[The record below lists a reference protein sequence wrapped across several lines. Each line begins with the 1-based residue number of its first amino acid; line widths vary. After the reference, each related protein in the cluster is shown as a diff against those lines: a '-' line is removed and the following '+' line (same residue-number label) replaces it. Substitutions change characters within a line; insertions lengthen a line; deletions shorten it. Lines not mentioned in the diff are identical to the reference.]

1 MKYFR
6 VLLTGISLVFFPVNG
21 QVTESFII
29 STERDNADGFGKAFA
44 KYKNEI
50 IIGAA
55 SAKING
61 VQSGA
66 AFILSKS
73 GDRWQETFQ
82 FIPNDGTDFDSFG
95 SSVAV
100 NERFAFVG
108 APLTDDNGS
117 QSGAVYVFERTD
129 NRWIFQSKLLPHDG
143 TIDHYFGATLS
154 LADNRLAVGAR
165 SDTENGFNAGAVY
178 LFKFSAGEW
187 IEETKIIASDGSAG
201 DGFGVSLA
209 LSENMLIIGANATD
223 QNGSESGAAY
233 VFEYTAGKWEQAA
246 KLTPGDGAAGDKFG
260 QSVSISGD
268 IAIIGSLRADI
279 GNHFDQG
286 AAYIFFR
293 EHSKWSECVKLTAD
307 DGGEFDYFGN
317 AVFVAHQRIIVG
329 ANRADIDGKLDQGA
343 VYWFEQSG
351 DIWLPKHKLISSDGT
366 TSSEFGTVL
375 EVAPEGDYIIVKGTA
390 PSSPNNIYFYK
401 LDDL

>member
-1 MKYFR
+1 M
-6 VLLTGISLVFFPVNG
+6 FFPVNG

-44 KYKNEI
+44 KYGNDI

-55 SAKING
+55 SARVNG
-61 VQSGA
+61 VLSGA
-66 AFILSKS
+66 TFVFSKI
-73 GDRWQETFQ
+73 GDRWQEAFQ
-82 FIPNDGTDFDSFG
+82 LIPDDGADFDTFG
-95 SSVAV
+95 SSVAM

-108 APLTDDNGS
+108 APLDNDNGS
-117 QSGAVYVFERTD
+117 QSGAVYVFERTG
-129 NRWIFQSKLLPHDG
+129 NRWILQSKLLPHDG
-143 TIDHYFGATLS
+143 AIDHYFGASLS
-154 LADNRLAVGAR
+154 IAGNRLAVGAR

-187 IEETKIIASDGSAG
+187 TEETKIIASDGSAG

-260 QSVSISGD
+260 HSVSISGE
-268 IAIIGSLRADI
+268 IAVIGSPRADI

-343 VYWFEQSG
+343 AYYFEQSG
-351 DIWLPKHKLISSDGT
+351 DIWLPKHKLISSDGA

-390 PSSPNNIYFYK
+390 PLSPNNIYFFE
-401 LDDL
+401 LSGL